1 MTFLQSQI
9 AKPVLSLDGSK
20 IVGRIKNAYLTENF
34 SNIAYFG
41 IEDVSMQKEQTLPFE
56 DVLDFAD
63 VAVVQNTAR
72 LQDISD
78 VDFTSL
84 CQVRIGMPCYTQNG
98 ILKGFVEKAAFSA
111 SGKISYFATQTDKF
125 SPSGI
130 LSIGDVIVLKNGKT
144 RKAKPQTM
152 PRPKAQTAVTIL
164 QDENIAGNK
173 TDNLSAQNENCAE
186 NPDLSQDNTDN
197 DLSSRYAFL
206 NSSTIA
212 VSSAPPAISI
222 SPDAPKFTKDAF
234 EQIVSSQG
242 IIRSQE
248 NVTRADNNDAY
259 TDAHTPARVISD
271 YSFLLGR
278 TLSQDLDTFAGM
290 PFAHKGD
297 KITDTLVNLAM
308 QHGKLVDL
316 ALYSVN
322 KEK

>member
-20 IVGRIKNAYLTENF
+20 IVGRIKNVYLSENF

-56 DVLDFAD
+56 DVMDFAD

-164 QDENIAGNK
+164 QDENIADNK
-173 TDNLSAQNENCAE
+173 TDNLSAQNENFAE

-234 EQIVSSQG
+234 EQIVGSQS

-278 TLSQDLDTFAGM
+278 TLSQDLATFAGM
-290 PFAHKGD
+290 PFAHKDD

-316 ALYSVN
+316 ALYSVD
-322 KEK
+322 KGK

>member
-20 IVGRIKNAYLTENF
+20 IVGRIKNVYLTENF

-186 NPDLSQDNTDN
+186 SPDLSQDKTDT

-206 NSSTIA
+206 NRSTIA

-234 EQIVSSQG
+234 EQIVGSQG

-278 TLSQDLDTFAGM
+278 TLSQDLATFAGM
-290 PFAHKGD
+290 PLAKKGD

-322 KEK
+322 NEK

>member
-20 IVGRIKNAYLTENF
+20 IVGRIKNVYLSENF

-41 IEDVSMQKEQTLPFE
+41 IENVSMQKEQTLPFE

-63 VAVVQNTAR
+63 VAVVKNTAR

-98 ILKGFVEKAAFSA
+98 ILKGFIEKAAFSA

-144 RKAKPQTM
+144 KKAKPQTM
-152 PRPKAQTAVTIL
+152 PRPKTQTAVTIL
-164 QDENIAGNK
+164 QDKNLADNK
-173 TDNLSAQNENCAE
+173 TDNLSAQNENFAE
-186 NPDLSQDNTDN
+186 NLNLSQDITDN
-197 DLSSRYAFL
+197 ELSSRYAF
-206 NSSTIA
+206 SPTIA
-212 VSSAPPAISI
+212 VSSALPAISI

-234 EQIVSSQG
+234 EQIVGSH
-242 IIRSQE
+242 IRSHE
-248 NVTRADNNDAY
+248 NITRADNNDAY
-259 TDAHTPARVISD
+259 ADAHTPARVISD

-278 TLSQDLDTFAGM
+278 TLSQDLATFAGM
-290 PFAHKGD
+290 PLAQKGD

-322 KEK
+322 NEK

>member
-20 IVGRIKNAYLTENF
+20 IVGRIKNVYLTENF

-164 QDENIAGNK
+164 QDENIADNK
-173 TDNLSAQNENCAE
+173 TDNLSAQNENFAE
-186 NPDLSQDNTDN
+186 SPDLSQDKTDT

-234 EQIVSSQG
+234 EQIVGSQG

-278 TLSQDLDTFAGM
+278 TLSQDLATFAGM
-290 PFAHKGD
+290 PLAKKGD

-322 KEK
+322 NEK

>member
-20 IVGRIKNAYLTENF
+20 IVGRIKNVYLTENF

-56 DVLDFAD
+56 DVMDFAD

-173 TDNLSAQNENCAE
+173 TDNLSAQNENFAE
-186 NPDLSQDNTDN
+186 NPDLSQDKTDT

-206 NSSTIA
+206 NSATIA

-234 EQIVSSQG
+234 EQIVGSQG

-278 TLSQDLDTFAGM
+278 TLSQDLATFAGM
-290 PFAHKGD
+290 PLAKKGD

-322 KEK
+322 NEK

>member
-152 PRPKAQTAVTIL
+152 PRPKAQTTVTIL
-164 QDENIAGNK
+164 QDENIADNK
-173 TDNLSAQNENCAE
+173 TDNLSAQNENFAE
-186 NPDLSQDNTDN
+186 TPDLSQDKTDT

-234 EQIVSSQG
+234 EQIVGSQG

-278 TLSQDLDTFAGM
+278 TLSQDLATFAGM
-290 PFAHKGD
+290 PLAHKGD

-322 KEK
+322 KGK

>member
-20 IVGRIKNAYLTENF
+20 IVGRIKNVYLSENF

-41 IEDVSMQKEQTLPFE
+41 IEDVYMQKEQTLPFE

-130 LSIGDVIVLKNGKT
+130 QSIGDVIVLKNGKT

-164 QDENIAGNK
+164 QDENVAENK
-173 TDNLSAQNENCAE
+173 TDNLSAQNENFAE
-186 NPDLSQDNTDN
+186 SPDLSQDKTDT

-234 EQIVSSQG
+234 EQIVGSQG

-278 TLSQDLDTFAGM
+278 TLSQDLATFAGM
-290 PFAHKGD
+290 PLAKKGD

>member
-20 IVGRIKNAYLTENF
+20 IVGRIKNVYLTENF

-152 PRPKAQTAVTIL
+152 PRPKAQTTVTIL

-173 TDNLSAQNENCAE
+173 TDNLSAQNENFAE

-234 EQIVSSQG
+234 EQIVGSQG

-278 TLSQDLDTFAGM
+278 TLSQDLATFAGM
-290 PFAHKGD
+290 PLAHKGD

-322 KEK
+322 NEK

>member
-20 IVGRIKNAYLTENF
+20 IVGRIKNVYLTENF

-152 PRPKAQTAVTIL
+152 PRPKAQTTVTIL
-164 QDENIAGNK
+164 QDENIADNK
-173 TDNLSAQNENCAE
+173 TDNLSAQNEKLCGK
-186 NPDLSQDNTDN
+186 
-197 DLSSRYAFL
+197 SRSFARQNGHRL
-206 NSSTIA
+206 
-212 VSSAPPAISI
+212 VISI
-222 SPDAPKFTKDAF
+222 CFF
-234 EQIVSSQG
+234 EQLNDCRV
-242 IIRSQE
+242 IRSARDFNIPGRAE
-248 NVTRADNNDAY
+248 IHKRRIRANRRLARDHPLSREFNTR
-259 TDAHTPARVISD
+259 
-271 YSFLLGR
+271 G
-278 TLSQDLDTFAGM
+278 
-290 PFAHKGD
+290 
-297 KITDTLVNLAM
+297 
-308 QHGKLVDL
+308 
-316 ALYSVN
+316 
-322 KEK
+322 

>member
-20 IVGRIKNAYLTENF
+20 IVGRIKNVYLSENF

-78 VDFTSL
+78 MDFTSL

-152 PRPKAQTAVTIL
+152 PRCKAQTAVTIL
-164 QDENIAGNK
+164 QDENIADNK
-173 TDNLSAQNENCAE
+173 TDNLSAQNDNFAE
-186 NPDLSQDNTDN
+186 SPDLSQDKTDT
-197 DLSSRYAFL
+197 DLSSRYAFM

-234 EQIVSSQG
+234 EQIVGSQG

-278 TLSQDLDTFAGM
+278 TLSQDLATFAGM
-290 PFAHKGD
+290 PLAKKGD

-322 KEK
+322 NEK

>member
-20 IVGRIKNAYLTENF
+20 IVGRIKNAYLSENF

-72 LQDISD
+72 LQDIRD

-111 SGKISYFATQTDKF
+111 SGKISCFATQTDKF

-144 RKAKPQTM
+144 RKAKPQTI
-152 PRPKAQTAVTIL
+152 PRPKTQTAVTIL
-164 QDENIAGNK
+164 QDENIADNK
-173 TDNLSAQNENCAE
+173 TDNLSAQNENFAE
-186 NPDLSQDNTDN
+186 NSDLSQDKTDT

-234 EQIVSSQG
+234 EQIVGSH
-242 IIRSQE
+242 IRSQE

-278 TLSQDLDTFAGM
+278 TLSQDLATFAGM
-290 PFAHKGD
+290 PLAKKGD

>member
-9 AKPVLSLDGSK
+9 AKPVLSLDGAK
-20 IVGRIKNAYLTENF
+20 IVGRIKNVYLSENF

-111 SGKISYFATQTDKF
+111 SGKISCFATQTDKF

-130 LSIGDVIVLKNGKT
+130 QSIGDVIVLKNGKT

-164 QDENIAGNK
+164 QDENLADNK
-173 TDNLSAQNENCAE
+173 TDNLSAQNENFAE
-186 NPDLSQDNTDN
+186 NPDLSQDKPNN
-197 DLSSRYAFL
+197 DLSSRYAF
-206 NSSTIA
+206 SPTIA

-234 EQIVSSQG
+234 EQIVGSQG

-278 TLSQDLDTFAGM
+278 TLSQDLATFAGM

>member
-20 IVGRIKNAYLTENF
+20 IVGRIKNVYLTENF

-152 PRPKAQTAVTIL
+152 PRPKAQTTVTIL
-164 QDENIAGNK
+164 QDENIADNK
-173 TDNLSAQNENCAE
+173 TDNLSAQNENFAE
-186 NPDLSQDNTDN
+186 TPDLSQDNTDN
-197 DLSSRYAFL
+197 DLSSQYAFL

-234 EQIVSSQG
+234 EQIVGSQG

-278 TLSQDLDTFAGM
+278 TLSQDLATFAGM
-290 PFAHKGD
+290 PLAHKGD

-322 KEK
+322 NEK

>member
-20 IVGRIKNAYLTENF
+20 IVGRIKNVYLSENF

-111 SGKISYFATQTDKF
+111 SGKISCFATQTDKF

-164 QDENIAGNK
+164 QDENIADNK
-173 TDNLSAQNENCAE
+173 TDNLSAQNENFAE
-186 NPDLSQDNTDN
+186 SPDLSQDKTDT

-234 EQIVSSQG
+234 EQIVGSQG

-259 TDAHTPARVISD
+259 ADAHTPARVISD

-278 TLSQDLDTFAGM
+278 TLSQDLATFAGM
-290 PFAHKGD
+290 PLAKKGD

-322 KEK
+322 KGK

>member
-20 IVGRIKNAYLTENF
+20 IVGRIKNVYLTENF

-125 SPSGI
+125 SPIGI

-144 RKAKPQTM
+144 RKAKPQTI

-164 QDENIAGNK
+164 QDENIADNK
-173 TDNLSAQNENCAE
+173 TDNLSAQNENFTE

-234 EQIVSSQG
+234 EQIVGSQG

-278 TLSQDLDTFAGM
+278 TLSQDLATFASM
-290 PFAHKGD
+290 PLAHKGD

-322 KEK
+322 NEK

>member
-20 IVGRIKNAYLTENF
+20 IVGRIKNVYLTENF

-98 ILKGFVEKAAFSA
+98 ILKGLVEKAAFSA
-111 SGKISYFATQTDKF
+111 SGKISYFATQTDKL

-186 NPDLSQDNTDN
+186 SPDLSQDKTDT

-234 EQIVSSQG
+234 EQIVGSQG

-322 KEK
+322 KGK

>member
-20 IVGRIKNAYLTENF
+20 IVGRIKNVYLTENF

-164 QDENIAGNK
+164 QDENIADNK
-173 TDNLSAQNENCAE
+173 TDNLSAQNENFAE
-186 NPDLSQDNTDN
+186 TPDLSQDKPDT

-234 EQIVSSQG
+234 EQIVGSQG

-278 TLSQDLDTFAGM
+278 TLSQDLATFAGM
-290 PFAHKGD
+290 PLAKKGD